1 MSLDFNKSLKKF
13 LLVDDDPEFIAY
25 FLSLTEPYNLAFD
38 VCHTLQVAQ
47 EKIRSFHYDAYIVD
61 LNLSDGSGIDLVQE
75 IRQKESQSPIAVISG
90 IFRDEQTFKML
101 REKYAVNFILD
112 KPIYPLQLD
121 QLLVQLCPQKQ
132 LPKASNKL
140 DELKKQYV
148 KTVSDKIILL
158 KELIKTVQDKP
169 EANSLTA
176 LKNAVHKIAGS
187 AGSYG
192 FLDVSAL
199 CKELEFQI
207 DQRLS
212 SKEKL
217 EKEWLD
223 TLDEFLR
230 KIKYSFQFPTAT
242 ESQTEEFTPFPITRP
257 SLYIIDN
264 DPKFLELLQREK
276 EEFDIDLY
284 VDSNPEKALN
294 RLKLPEFNPR
304 IIVSSQTF
312 SGSDLTA
319 FDFLET
325 VKNKQETTSTMFAL
339 ILTKDDIDIRMQAL
353 QKGVK
358 YIFNKP
364 ISSSMLLESMTK
376 ALEIGS
382 LRHFKVLIIDDDPD
396 VCNFISSALAE
407 IGIEVRS
414 IDHPS
419 AFYKVLEEFSPDLLF
434 LDIVLPKY
442 DGLNLL
448 KTLRADAIY
457 QNLFVVVITGKSE
470 EDTQLSL
477 YQEDADEILYK
488 PLNKLVLQ
496 KFVRNAAKRAVLPQ
510 SSIQKRIGLQNVKT
524 LSTRLRNLLASSNH
538 ISSYLVFFRIDHYAD
553 LVMQHGQNAIVE
565 LMVSISNLLQRM
577 EDNTIACYCMDASTF
592 AILFNGYDGSIV
604 EKKTFELLDSV
615 QSQSN
620 LNINL
625 ICSIVLVSKNLGNS
639 QTIIRA
645 AECGLKDA
653 LSKPLS
659 SIRIATPSFEGI
671 APKKILVLIEP
682 NEDLLHILQKAFD
695 AHNLIIKA
703 FKEGKPAL
711 QELLSSDSGQQPALV
726 IAERKLPDMDGIEI
740 LKSLQARYKVSIPF
754 YFLTDFVA
762 EKDISEG
769 LKHGALEYITKPFN
783 LSLLVQK
790 STQVIFEGKR

>member
-1 MSLDFNKSLKKF
+1 MSLDFNRSLKKF

-38 VCHTLQVAQ
+38 VCQTLQIAQ
-47 EKIRSFHYDAYIVD
+47 QKIRSFQYDAYIVD
-61 LNLSDGSGIDLVQE
+61 LNLSDGSGIDLIQE
-75 IRQKESQSPIAVISG
+75 IRQKGDQSPIAVISG
-90 IFRDEQTFKML
+90 IFQDEQTFKML
-101 REKYAVNFILD
+101 KENYAVDFILD

-132 LPKASNKL
+132 LPKTPNKL
-140 DELKKQYV
+140 DELNKQYV

-169 EANSLTA
+169 EPNCLTA
-176 LKNAVHKIAGS
+176 LKSAVHKIAGS

-192 FLDVSAL
+192 FIDVSVL

-212 SKEKL
+212 SKETI
-217 EKEWLD
+217 EQGWLD
-223 TLDEFLR
+223 SLTEFLR
-230 KIKYSFQFPTAT
+230 KIKFSFQFPAIT
-242 ESQTEEFTPFPITRP
+242 ESQGEAFIAFPITRP
-257 SLYIIDN
+257 SLYVIDN

-284 VDSNPEKALN
+284 VDSNPEKALS

-312 SGSDLTA
+312 AGSDLTA
-319 FDFLET
+319 FDLLEA
-325 VKNKQETTSTMFAL
+325 VKKKQETTSTMFAL
-339 ILTKDDIDIRMQAL
+339 ILTKDDIDVRMQAL

-364 ISSSMLLESMTK
+364 ISPSMLLEPMTK
-376 ALEIGS
+376 ALELGS
-382 LRHFKVLIIDDDPD
+382 LRNFKALIIDDDPD

-407 IGIEVRS
+407 IGIEIRS
-414 IDHPS
+414 IEHPS

-434 LDIVLPKY
+434 MDIVLPKF

-448 KTLRADAIY
+448 KTLRADAVY
-457 QNLFVVVITGKSE
+457 QNLFVVVITEKGE
-470 EDTQLSL
+470 GDTQFG
-477 YQEDADEILYK
+477 YEEDADDILYK
-488 PLNKLVLQ
+488 PLSKQMLQ
-496 KFVRNAAKRAVLPQ
+496 KCVRNAAKRVVLTQ
-510 SSIQKRIGLQNVKT
+510 SSIQKRIGLQTAKALLV
-524 LSTRLRNLLASSNH
+524 RLREILTSPSH
-538 ISSYLVFFRIDHYAD
+538 ISSYLVLFRIDHYAD
-553 LVMQHGQNAIVE
+553 LVMQHGQNAINE
-565 LMVSISNLLQRM
+565 LMVSISNLLHRM
-577 EDNTIACYCMDASTF
+577 EDNTIVCYCIDASTF
-592 AILFNGYDGSIV
+592 AILFNGYDGSVV
-604 EKKTFELLDSV
+604 EKRTFELLDSV

-625 ICSIVLVSKNLGNS
+625 ICSIVVVSKDLGNN

-645 AECGLKDA
+645 AESGLKEA

-659 SIRIATPSFEGI
+659 SIRIATPSIEGM

-695 AHNLIIKA
+695 AYNLIIKA

-711 QELLSSDSGQQPALV
+711 QELLSGDAAQQPALV

-740 LKSLQARYKVSIPF
+740 LKSLQARYKVPTPF

-790 STQVIFEGKR
+790 SAQVIFEGKR